1 MNMIVCKIFFCFSCL
16 YEDLSSLENSHSYI
30 LAGTYFIFLKERP
43 KPNFKGFQN
52 QIWTSVKR

>member
-16 YEDLSSLENSHSYI
+16 YEHLSSLENSHSYI

-43 KPNFKGFQN
+43 KPNSKVLQY
-52 QIWTSVKR
+52 QI